1 MKFTKIFC
9 KIKERKLIASQVV
22 KGRETLKINELIEEA
37 KKARGY
43 AYVPYSK
50 FKVGAALLTKD
61 GKVYRGC
68 NIENAAYSMCNCAE
82 RTALFKAYSE
92 GDKEFAALAVIAD
105 TPRPVPPC
113 GACRQVISE
122 LCPSDMKIILANLN
136 GDITELTVKELL
148 PNAFSAE
155 DLHE

>member
-1 MKFTKIFC
+1 MI
-9 KIKERKLIASQVV
+9 I
-22 KGRETLKINELIEEA
+22 EA
-37 KKARGY
+37 KAAREL
-43 AYVPYSK
+43 AYVPYSR
-50 FKVGAALLTKD
+50 FQVGAALLTKN

-92 GDKEFAALAVIAD
+92 GDKDFSMLAVVAD
-105 TPRPVPPC
+105 TKRPVPPC

-122 LCPSDMKIILANLN
+122 LCPKDMRVVLTNLN
-136 GDITELTVKELL
+136 GDVQELTVAELL
-148 PNAFSAE
+148 PGAFSPE

>member
-1 MKFTKIFC
+1 MDKTG
-9 KIKERKLIASQVV
+9 LID
-22 KGRETLKINELIEEA
+22 EA
-37 KKARGY
+37 KKAREM

-61 GKVYRGC
+61 GKVYRSC

-92 GDKEFAALAVIAD
+92 GDKEYAALAVVAD
-105 TPRPVPPC
+105 TDRPVSPC

-122 LCPSDMKIILANLN
+122 LCPKEMKVILTNLKN
-136 GDITELTVKELL
+136 DIQELTVEELL
-148 PNAFSAE
+148 PGAFSSE

>member
-1 MKFTKIFC
+1 MDKT
-9 KIKERKLIASQVV
+9 RLID
-22 KGRETLKINELIEEA
+22 EA
-37 KKARGY
+37 KKAREM

-61 GKVYRGC
+61 GNFYRGC

-92 GDKEFAALAVIAD
+92 GDKEYAALAVVAD
-105 TPRPVPPC
+105 TDRPVSPC

-122 LCPSDMKIILANLN
+122 LCPKEMKVILTNLKN
-136 GDITELTVKELL
+136 DIYELTVEELL
-148 PNAFSAE
+148 PGAFSSE
-155 DLHE
+155 DLHEK